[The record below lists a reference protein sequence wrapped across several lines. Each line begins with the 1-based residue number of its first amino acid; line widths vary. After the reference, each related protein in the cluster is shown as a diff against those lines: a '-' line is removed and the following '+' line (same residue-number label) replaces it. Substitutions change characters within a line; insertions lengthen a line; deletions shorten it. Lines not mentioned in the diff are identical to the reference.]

1 MLLKGF
7 VPESDL
13 LLAVLLSRIVTVAG
27 DVLFF
32 LLASLI
38 PGKEVITV
46 KSG

>member
-1 MLLKGF
+1 MLLRGF

-27 DVLFF
+27 DICFF

-38 PGKEVITV
+38 PGKEAITV
-46 KSG
+46 KSD